1 MSKKLNTYFYDISCK
16 GISEPEF
23 FEKQAKRAINE
34 ICQTVGWDNHT
45 RISLEPVSAQK
56 HTFSL
61 SIHSET
67 DGHPI
72 VVTKQ
77 GKKISSLL
85 RKAKK
90 ATIKMARDI
99 QFKEMKK
106 RRNTGHRGFVESVL
120 WEAS

>member
-1 MSKKLNTYFYDISCK
+1 MTKKLNNYFYDISCK
-16 GISEPEF
+16 GISEPEL

-34 ICQTVGWDNHT
+34 ISHIVGWQNPT

-56 HTFSL
+56 YSFSL

-67 DGHPI
+67 EGCPI

-85 RKAKK
+85 CKAKK

-99 QFKEMKK
+99 QFKNLKK
-106 RRNTGHRGFVESVL
+106 RRRIGRRNSAESLL
-120 WEAS
+120 WQAS